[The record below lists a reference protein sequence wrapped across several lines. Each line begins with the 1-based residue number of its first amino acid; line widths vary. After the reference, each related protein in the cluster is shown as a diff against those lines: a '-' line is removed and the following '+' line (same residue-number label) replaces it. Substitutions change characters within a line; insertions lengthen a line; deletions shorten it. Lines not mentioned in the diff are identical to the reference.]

1 LEKVALEKERLYNDM
16 KIDTDK
22 LTSDLFKAQ
31 KYNEELK
38 NLNEI
43 LDVKLKKSDESNR
56 TKDEQLKT
64 LKIQKD

>member
-1 LEKVALEKERLYNDM
+1 MEKVALEKERLYNDM